1 MTFEE
6 LCALEPRLRELYQ
19 RAKAVRDDR
28 RKPSFC
34 ANSIWYREL
43 KPELCRLVG
52 WEASNPA
59 LRTSEAYDLGY
70 ETIYEVLPP
79 CRNCLCF

>member
-6 LCALEPRLRELYQ
+6 LCQIEPRLLALYR
-19 RAKAVRDDR
+19 RAQAVKDDK

-34 ANSIWYREL
+34 ANRVWYTEF

-52 WEASNPA
+52 WEAENPA
-59 LRTSEAYDLGY
+59 LRTEEAYDLAY
-70 ETIYEVLPP
+70 DTIYDVLPP
-79 CRNCLCF
+79 CRNCWCL